1 MPVSMCN
8 VPFPHVEVGKLR
20 SRSWASKLFDEEVL
34 WVDRLLHAS
43 PPPRPAHTFSVQ
55 SHLVVISEW
64 DSF

>member
-1 MPVSMCN
+1 M
-8 VPFPHVEVGKLR
+8 GIKI
-20 SRSWASKLFDEEVL
+20 LFDEEVL

-43 PPPRPAHTFSVQ
+43 HTHPRPAHTFSVQ